1 LGAWGL
7 RVRRIVILGLGVA
20 VIVVLGLAWVVPPMD
35 DFRLENPFW
44 NGLSELDSRIH
55 PFEVSDLARLLD
67 VVLKPSESAL
77 LVLGPSEPFMDED
90 VDAVRGFLEAG
101 GLVVLAED
109 FGVGD
114 DLLEGLGVE
123 ARFSGGVLL
132 DPLFKD
138 KDSRM
143 PRMIDFTASPYTRG
157 LSALTFNYAT
167 ALTDAGDGVRVLA
180 CSTAFSYLSE
190 DMISTPE
197 EAELIGPF
205 PVMAVV
211 SYGRGSLILIS
222 DSSLFINSMLD
233 KDDNAALL
241 ENLVDD
247 KVVYMDVSHW
257 SPSLLTQFKGVLAMV
272 YDVAGVTE
280 VKYALVGM
288 LAVVIF
294 NVRWGGKEEREE
306 RDEVE
311 YVMREHP
318 EWDGALVERL
328 KRLRDEYGVK

>member
-1 LGAWGL
+1 L
-7 RVRRIVILGLGVA
+7 RVRRIVILGLSVA
-20 VIVVLGLAWVVPPMD
+20 VIVVLGLAWVMPPMD

-55 PFEVSDLARLLD
+55 ALEISDLARLMNL
-67 VVLKPSESAL
+67 VLKPSESAL
-77 LVLGPSEPFMDED
+77 LMLGPSEPFTDEE
-90 VDAVRGFLEAG
+90 VDAVRGLLEAG

-109 FGVGD
+109 FGVGN

-132 DPLFKD
+132 DPFFKD
-138 KDSRM
+138 RDSRM
-143 PRMIDFTASPYTRG
+143 PRMIDFTASPHTRD
-157 LSALTFNYAT
+157 LSALTLNYAT
-167 ALTDAGDGVRVLA
+167 VLADVGHDVRVLA
-180 CSTAFSYLSE
+180 RSTAFSYLSE
-190 DMISTPE
+190 DLSSPPE
-197 EAELIGPF
+197 EAELVGPF
-205 PVMAVV
+205 PVMAEV
-211 SYGRGSLILIS
+211 SCDRGSLILIS
-222 DSSLFINSMLD
+222 DSSLFINSMLHR
-233 KDDNAALL
+233 DDNAALL
-241 ENLVDD
+241 ENLVDG

-288 LAVVIF
+288 LALVIF

-306 RDEVE
+306 MDEVE

>member
-1 LGAWGL
+1 M
-7 RVRRIVILGLGVA
+7 RVRRIAVLGLGVA
-20 VIVVLGLAWVVPPMD
+20 VIVVLGLAWVVPPID
-35 DFRLENPFW
+35 DFRLENLFW
-44 NGLSELDSRIH
+44 NGLSELNSRFH
-55 PFEVSDLARLLD
+55 PFEVSDLAGLLD
-67 VVLKPSESAL
+67 VVLKPSESVL
-77 LVLGPSEPFMDED
+77 LMLGPSEPFTDEE

-109 FGVGD
+109 FGVGN

-123 ARFSGGVLL
+123 TRFSGGVLL

-138 KDSRM
+138 KDSRL
-143 PRMIDFTASPYTRG
+143 PRMLDFAFSDYTRS
-157 LSALTFNYAT
+157 LSSLTLNYAT
-167 ALTDAGDGVRVLA
+167 VLANVGHDVRVLA
-180 CSTAFSYLSE
+180 SSTAFSYLSE
-190 DMISTPE
+190 GLSSSPE
-197 EAELIGPF
+197 EAELVGPF
-205 PVMAVV
+205 PVMVEV
-211 SYGRGSLILIS
+211 RYGRGNLILIS

-241 ENLVDD
+241 ENLVDG
-247 KVVYMDVSHW
+247 KVIYVDVSHW
-257 SPSLLTQFKGVLAMV
+257 SPSLLTRFKGVLAQV

-294 NVRWGGKEEREE
+294 KVRWGGKEREE

-318 EWDGALVERL
+318 EWDRALLVRL
-328 KRLRDEYGVK
+328 KRLRDEHGVK